1 MALLTEIYSTTRQ
14 NRNRELADN
23 LINHNALLMV
33 LNKKGKIMDDGG
45 RDIGEPL
52 IHTGYDAETVKFF
65 DGYDTFTV
73 DTSQEVITEAVY
85 DWKELGGF
93 TFISKA
99 EERKNRGRHAAKKL
113 LKSKRQA
120 LESTLKNTTETSLAG
135 DGTSFGGKEFG
146 GLQLLVADSPSS
158 AGTVGGIDQQANS
171 FWRNQ
176 TNIAAAAITS
186 SNVQGKMN
194 TLQLACTF
202 GNEQPDCW
210 VAGTTVFKAYWE
222 SLQSNARYLDPKMA
236 DAGFRTLEFLGQP
249 FYYVNSIRASY
260 AYALNSDY
268 LALRCNGPMYEE
280 QDEQQIQAG
289 FYTLFP
295 NYTMANLTTNA
306 RRYHG
311 VLGDST

>member
-23 LINHNALLMV
+23 LIENNALLFV
-33 LNKKGKIMDDGG
+33 LNDKGKISADGG

-65 DGYDTFTV
+65 DGYDTFTI
-73 DTSQEVITEAVY
+73 DTTQEVITEAVY

-99 EERKNRGRHAAKKL
+99 EERKNRGSHAAKKL
-113 LKSKRQA
+113 LSAKRQA
-120 LESTLKNTTETSLAG
+120 LKSTLKNTTETSFAG
-135 DGTSFGGKEFG
+135 DGTSFGGKSFG
-146 GLQLLVADSPSS
+146 GLTLLVADDPTA
-158 AGTVGGIDQQANS
+158 AGSVGGIDQQANT

-176 TNIAAAAITS
+176 TNLAAAAITS
-186 SNVQGKMN
+186 SNILGKMN

-202 GNEQPDCW
+202 GTDQPDFWLHGSTCF
-210 VAGTTVFKAYWE
+210 TAYWE
-222 SLQSNARYLDPKMA
+222 ALQQNTRHMDPKMA
-236 DAGFRTLEFLGQP
+236 DAGFRTLQYLGKP
-249 FYYVNSIRASY
+249 VIYVSSILDDR

-268 LALRCNGPMYEE
+268 LALRHNGPMYEE
-280 QDEQQIQAG
+280 QEAQTVQAG

-295 NYTMANLTTNA
+295 NYTMANLTTNN
-306 RRYHG
+306 RSRHG